1 MDAAAEGS
9 SRMAKFACRICGKG
23 FQSETAVRSHEA
35 DKHGDRDW
43 KRCFYMF
50 LFWSAWFSACF
61 NTSHCLVWVR
71 VIVAVR
77 LWLLGNLSVGCCASY
92 FGSLRLLCCAQ
103 HVLA

>member
-50 LFWSAWFSACF
+50 LFICHMVARNC
-61 NTSHCLVWVR
+61 HCVHDNLEKNGKVLSRWIWILQRNFTLGCLRGATLFLVQCG
-71 VIVAVR
+71 I
-77 LWLLGNLSVGCCASY
+77 
-92 FGSLRLLCCAQ
+92 
-103 HVLA
+103 